1 MVSKNPGLHFKNW
14 GKIEEKLKNM
24 ERAEPSQEKNP
35 TRQGEEIGG
44 FASRSFS
51 ENFQLFA
58 QSRHPLWSF
67 FGLQKISEDL
77 SK

>member
-1 MVSKNPGLHFKNW
+1 
-14 GKIEEKLKNM
+14 M

-58 QSRHPLWSF
+58 QSRHPLWNF